1 MMLEVN
7 DLVVNYGGIRAL
19 RGISFHLNEAEILSI
34 IGANGSGKTTTLNTI
49 AGIKKPKSGQIIY
62 NGTPITGIPPHE
74 LVKSGI
80 ALSPEGRQIFPD
92 LTVKENLEIGGY
104 TVSKEVTEERIKF
117 VYELFPILGERS
129 NQTGGT
135 LSGGEQ
141 QMLALGRA
149 LISTPKL
156 LMLDEPSL
164 GLAPKLVKFVLGSL
178 KRIRDSGTSIILVE
192 QNARMALKV
201 SDRGYVLENGVMK
214 MEGKSED
221 LLQDKS
227 LIEAYLGGV
236 NDQ

>member
-1 MMLEVN
+1 MLEVN

>member
-178 KRIRDSGTSIILVE
+178 KRIRDGTSIILVE

>member
-178 KRIRDSGTSIILVE
+178 KRIRESGTSIILVE

>member
-178 KRIRDSGTSIILVE
+178 KRIRDRGTSIILVE

>member
-164 GLAPKLVKFVLGSL
+164 GLAPQLVKFVLGSL